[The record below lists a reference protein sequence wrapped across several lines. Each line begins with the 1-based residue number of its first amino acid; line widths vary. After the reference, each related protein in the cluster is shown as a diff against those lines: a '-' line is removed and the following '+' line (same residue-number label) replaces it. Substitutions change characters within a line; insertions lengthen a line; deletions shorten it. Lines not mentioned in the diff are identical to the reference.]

1 MFDFDGRSKFNSE
14 SVRPRLPRI
23 DPPFHEL
30 WISGTTSLSTPSES
44 CSCDM
49 SSSPQTGTLTTTI
62 PGPLSTSSAATSPPT
77 TSPSLDPSSV
87 SQPLVQTSTNSF
99 TTPLD
104 SRSSLNPT
112 QTSPSAAQTTVNGRI
127 SLAGNT
133 VCLGDGLD
141 ASVNGLLATIV
152 LFGLIGLLLW
162 VRCTLSYSCSQR
174 RLTRLSYYLRSFGR
188 VAVKY
193 TGSGNGLYKKGAYE
207 TPILTPSCSYCQRN
221 RPAPL
226 RPTLW
231 AFLNPPVPM
240 VPSISNTPS
249 DPNDPA
255 HEDARK
261 FPSDEEL
268 SQRTLWLCFVM
279 VLGWSILGLIAAL
292 PLYTISVPCLAV
304 TAPAP
309 RYMGGYSTLQDLS
322 VLRVLELL
330 DDRNVSTSIN
340 TTVREVVNGQDLRWR
355 GRLRIIILAALL
367 VFVGLVPALIKILRE
382 YSKLVAFRRN
392 WTDVHLQGKEMGW
405 ISARQV
411 PGFAGWG
418 EKRLKDFIL
427 KNGLSSSLDFSA
439 EPASSGTGRN
449 GRSGRRRQ
457 GGPYMFSEEDFG
469 LEVDILSL
477 FTIMYVS
484 SHRSSLDYSW
494 PLTKGLSSDTQRLAL
509 LIEERDIILE
519 QLEIAETKYISSFR
533 ITTPEPS
540 IADLNP
546 GPGRDTEGIAYIS
559 RPRVLGR
566 TVRRH
571 LSDDLV
577 ILLWNFL

>member
-1 MFDFDGRSKFNSE
+1 
-14 SVRPRLPRI
+14 
-23 DPPFHEL
+23 
-30 WISGTTSLSTPSES
+30 
-44 CSCDM
+44 
-49 SSSPQTGTLTTTI
+49 
-62 PGPLSTSSAATSPPT
+62 
-77 TSPSLDPSSV
+77 
-87 SQPLVQTSTNSF
+87 
-99 TTPLD
+99 
-104 SRSSLNPT
+104 
-112 QTSPSAAQTTVNGRI
+112 
-127 SLAGNT
+127 
-133 VCLGDGLD
+133 
-141 ASVNGLLATIV
+141 
-152 LFGLIGLLLW
+152 
-162 VRCTLSYSCSQR
+162 
-174 RLTRLSYYLRSFGR
+174 
-188 VAVKY
+188 
-193 TGSGNGLYKKGAYE
+193 
-207 TPILTPSCSYCQRN
+207 
-221 RPAPL
+221 
-226 RPTLW
+226 
-231 AFLNPPVPM
+231 M

-255 HEDARK
+255 SEDARK

-279 VLGWSILGLIAAL
+279 VLGWSILGLVGAL
-292 PLYTISVPCLAV
+292 PLYTLSVPCLAV

-330 DDRNVSTSIN
+330 DNRDVSTSVN
-340 TTVREVVNGQDLRWR
+340 TRVLEVVNGQDLKWR

-405 ISARQV
+405 ISARRA

-457 GGPYMFSEEDFG
+457 GGPYMFTEEDLG

-477 FTIMYVS
+477 FTIMYVF
-484 SHRSSLDYSW
+484 SHTFSLDYSW
-494 PLTKGLSSDTQRLAL
+494 SLIKGLSSDTQRLAL

-546 GPGRDTEGIAYIS
+546 TPGRDSEGIAYIS
-559 RPRVLGR
+559 RPRVLGG
-566 TVRRH
+566 TVSLH
-571 LSDDLV
+571 LSDLV
-577 ILLWNFL
+577 ILFMDFL